1 MSPGLIA
8 LALAYV
14 LSQFFRAF
22 LAILTELL
30 ERDIGASAD
39 DLATASGLW
48 FLIFALMQLPVG
60 LALDKVGPRRTAA
73 VLLLVGGAGG
83 AALFALATSP
93 LHIKLAM
100 ALIGVGCSPVL
111 MASYYIFA
119 LQYPPRQF
127 ATLAALMIGV
137 GTLGNL
143 LSATPLGWA
152 VDAIGWRGA
161 LFALAAACAVISA
174 TIWIWVK
181 DPPPV
186 ETDQKGSLLDLL
198 KMPVLWAIFPL
209 MFFNYA
215 PAGGIRGLWIGPY
228 LTEVWGSSE
237 SFTRNASLLMGIAMI
252 AGTLAYGPLD
262 KIFGTRKWIIFTG
275 NTLCAL
281 TTLALAVFV
290 DNSVIVSIALMC
302 MIGVLGASFPVILA
316 HARSFFPA
324 HLTGR
329 GVTLI
334 NLFGIGGAGVMQM
347 LSSNLYRATE
357 GSDPTLPF
365 TYIFAF
371 FGGALLL
378 GCALYLFA
386 RDNTS

>member
-1 MSPGLIA
+1 MAPGLIA

-22 LAILTELL
+22 LAVLAELL
-30 ERDIGASAD
+30 ERDIGATAT

-48 FLIFALMQLPVG
+48 FIIFAIMQLPVG

-73 VLLLVGGAGG
+73 VLLLFGGAGG
-83 AALFALATSP
+83 SVLFGLATNP

-100 ALIGVGCSPVL
+100 ALIGIGCAPVL

-119 LQYPPRQF
+119 REYPPRQF

-137 GTLGNL
+137 GTTGNL

-161 LFALAAACAVISA
+161 MYALAGSCAAIAVA
-174 TIWIWVK
+174 IWALVR
-181 DPPPV
+181 DPAPV
-186 ETDQKGSLLDLL
+186 ETDQKGSLFDLL

-215 PAGGIRGLWIGPY
+215 PSGGIRGLWIGPY
-228 LTEVWGSSE
+228 LSEVWGSSDALI
-237 SFTRNASLLMGIAMI
+237 RNASLMMGVSMI
-252 AGTLAYGPLD
+252 IGTLAYGPLD
-262 KIFGTRKWIIFTG
+262 KIFNTRKWVIFTG
-275 NTLCAL
+275 NMACAL
-281 TTLALAVFV
+281 ITLVLAVFI
-290 DNSVIVSIALMC
+290 DNALVLSIALMC
-302 MIGVLGASFPVILA
+302 LIGIVGTSFPVILA
-316 HARSFFPA
+316 HARSFFPP

-347 LSSNLYRATE
+347 ASGRLYKATE
-357 GSDPTLPF
+357 AVDPTLPF

-378 GCALYLFA
+378 GSLIYLFS
-386 RDNTS
+386 RDNMA

>member
-1 MSPGLIA
+1 MTPGLVA

-22 LAILTELL
+22 LAVLTELL
-30 ERDIGASAD
+30 ETDIGATAD

-48 FLIFALMQLPVG
+48 FLVFAVMQLPVG
-60 LALDKVGPRRTAA
+60 LALDKIGPRRTAA
-73 VLLLVGGAGG
+73 VLLLLGGSGG
-83 AALFALATSP
+83 AALFSVAASP
-93 LHIKLAM
+93 LHVKLAM

-119 LQYPPRQF
+119 REYPPRQF

-137 GTLGNL
+137 GTTGNL

-161 LFALAAACAVISA
+161 LFALAIGCAVIAGS
-174 TIWIWVK
+174 IWAFVR
-181 DPPPV
+181 DPAPV
-186 ETDQKGSLLDLL
+186 DGEQPGSLLDLL
-198 KMPVLWAIFPL
+198 RMPVLWAIFPL

-215 PAGGIRGLWIGPY
+215 PSGGVRGLWIGPY
-228 LTEVWGSSE
+228 LTEVWGSPDAVI
-237 SFTRNASLLMGIAMI
+237 RNASLLMGISMI
-252 AGTLAYGPLD
+252 VGTLAYGPLD
-262 KIFGTRKWIIFTG
+262 KFFNTRKWVIFFG
-275 NTLCAL
+275 NLSCAIA
-281 TTLALAVFV
+281 TIALAVFV
-290 DNSVIVSIALMC
+290 ESGIILSIALMC
-302 MIGVLGASFPVILA
+302 LVGFVGTSFPVILA
-316 HARSFFPA
+316 HARSFFPP

-347 LSSNLYRATE
+347 LSGRLYSATE
-357 GSDPTLPF
+357 GTDPALPF

-371 FGGALLL
+371 FGGALLV
-378 GCALYLFA
+378 GCAIYLLS
-386 RDNTS
+386 RDNMN